1 MASEML
7 TQRENQV
14 AELIAWGAAA
24 KEVPDLLAD
33 LYGGNPISVYT
44 VQNILKSIYR
54 KTGTTKA
61 NELSAWWFIHN
72 KGIDAAEAP
81 HVSIRNRLLSFV
93 FLLILLPQIASH
105 NLDQAI
111 RTARART
118 PRPSRTERVERG
130 RRRED
135 GIL

>member
-1 MASEML
+1 MEML
-7 TQRENQV
+7 TQRERQV

-54 KTGTTKA
+54 KTNTNKA
-61 NELSAWWFIHN
+61 NELSAWWFTHN
-72 KGIDAAEAP
+72 KGVDVNEAP

-93 FLLILLPQIASH
+93 FLLIILPQIASH
-105 NLDQAI
+105 NMDQAVRCARVRAQ
-111 RTARART
+111 RTT
-118 PRPSRTERVERG
+118 RTERVERG
-130 RRRED
+130 RRRD
-135 GIL
+135 DRLI